1 MLARRTV
8 PGYICAHMNTPI
20 VHPLVVVLGTQLIYT
35 ASDFMG
41 RYFVKKYGFGPA
53 LLTSA
58 WFWGYQAIRQ
68 VAMIGQL
75 YVFAHV
81 TLGKS
86 MALFGATSIILS
98 NVLGVLFLKEI
109 LSPVAYGGVALAV
122 LAILVMAFR

>member
-1 MLARRTV
+1 
-8 PGYICAHMNTPI
+8 MNTPV
-20 VHPLVVVLGTQLIYT
+20 VHPLLIVLGTQLIYT

-41 RYFVKKYGFGPA
+41 RYFMKRYGFSFAMLASG
-53 LLTSA
+53 

-68 VAMIGQL
+68 VAMFGQL

-81 TLGKS
+81 PLGKT

-98 NVLGVLFLKEI
+98 NVLGILFLREV

-122 LAILVMAFR
+122 MAILVMAFR